1 MKTTFKPSTFKLAAL
16 SALLLGLCS
25 AASAMDLLQAYQAAQ
40 KNDAT
45 ILAARATA
53 AAGRER
59 LPQATAQLLPN
70 LSASVAQTNNQL
82 ANTGTDFAGKEQT
95 VNTGYLSN
103 NQSVTL
109 RQPLY
114 RPYLSAQYRQAQAQ
128 VLDVEATLSQ
138 EEQNLAVRVS
148 GAYFEALLSHDQLA
162 LIQAQRTAYT
172 KQLDAAVKSLA
183 AGTGTRTDIDEA
195 QARLDMNTAQE
206 IEARQNVDYT
216 RQQLHILVNPSNDQ
230 TSAQPSGQPN
240 TPALDPLSLLDVAKL
255 ATLERLPTELAHWTA
270 RAEQSSP
277 QLQSLKAQVEA
288 ARREVDKAKT
298 GHSPTLDAV
307 AQWTSSES
315 ENVTSIKSRYV
326 NNTFGLQLSIPLY
339 AGGYVNASVRQ
350 ALAALERA
358 EQLLE
363 AGRRDLSLRVY
374 KEVRGVSESL
384 PKMSALEQALRS
396 ADQLVVSSSKSF
408 QAGSRTVLDVLNAEQ
423 QRLSVKRDLSKA
435 RCVYLISR
443 IRLLSLVGGADEAA
457 LTGISQLLVSK

>member
-1 MKTTFKPSTFKLAAL
+1 MKTTFKPSTFKLATL
-16 SALLLGLCS
+16 SALLLSLCS
-25 AASAMDLLQAYQAAQ
+25 AASSMDLLQAYQAAQ

-59 LPQATAQLLPN
+59 LPQATAQMLPN
-70 LSASVAQTNNQL
+70 ISASVAQTNNQL
-82 ANTGTDFAGKEQT
+82 ANTGTDFLGKEQT

-114 RPYLSAQYRQAQAQ
+114 RPYLSAQYQQAKAQ
-128 VLDVEATLSQ
+128 VVDVEATLVQ
-138 EEQNLAVRVS
+138 EEQNLVVRVS

-183 AGTGTRTDIDEA
+183 AGSGTRTDIDEA

-216 RQQLHILVNPSNDQ
+216 RQQLLILVNPAND
-230 TSAQPSGQPN
+230 
-240 TPALDPLSLLDVAKL
+240 PALDPLSPLDVAKL
-255 ATLERLPTELAHWTA
+255 ATLARLPTELAHWTE

-288 ARREVDKAKT
+288 ARFEVNKAKT
-298 GHSPTLDAV
+298 GHTPTLDAV

-315 ENVTSIKSRYV
+315 ENVTNIKSRYV

-363 AGRRDLSLRVY
+363 AGRRDLGLRVY

-396 ADQLVVSSSKSF
+396 SDQLVVSSSKSF

-423 QRLSVKRDLSKA
+423 QRLSVKRDLSQA
-435 RCVYLISR
+435 RYIYLISR
-443 IRLLSLVGGADEAA
+443 IRLLSLVGSADEAA
-457 LTGISQLLVSK
+457 LAGISQLLASK